1 MDGDAHAAPF
11 SMTLDPHPVI
21 SARIQDRMMV
31 SVLVNRLQGL
41 LHLLLLLDLILVT

>member
-1 MDGDAHAAPF
+1 
-11 SMTLDPHPVI
+11 
-21 SARIQDRMMV
+21 MMV